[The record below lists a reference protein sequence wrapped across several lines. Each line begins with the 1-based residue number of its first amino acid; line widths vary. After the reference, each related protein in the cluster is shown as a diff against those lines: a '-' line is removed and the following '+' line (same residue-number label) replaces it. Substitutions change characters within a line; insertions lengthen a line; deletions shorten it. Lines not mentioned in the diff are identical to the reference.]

1 MATNPCGPRVP
12 AFIMGCP
19 KVHVGPVQE
28 VYIFVWTT
36 CHTCQVTSVT
46 NIIFKIVFIYFQDIV
61 NNLFT
66 SQNFSTMDVNSDG
79 SLTFDEFFDE
89 LMAMPWPIAAGKVII

>member
-1 MATNPCGPRVP
+1 M
-12 AFIMGCP
+12 
-19 KVHVGPVQE
+19 
-28 VYIFVWTT
+28 
-36 CHTCQVTSVT
+36 
-46 NIIFKIVFIYFQDIV
+46 FKIVFIYFQDIV